1 MVQNYTVWVEKKAY
15 PVVVSD
21 ERKALLAAKAA
32 GRAFV
37 GLIHLEEYGGGSQK
51 EERTEKSQTSELLRT
66 ENQPVEKAA
75 EGKTANDIWDAEYLA
90 TPDAICPEY
99 LERIVR
105 RHIGLPWIIT
115 ETDRLLI
122 REFTMEDIAGMPE
135 EPDVWFTQE
144 EREADQVFYDAEKLK
159 AYIKGQYRFYEYGIW
174 ALVRKTDGRIIGKA
188 GLSNAKEREAVRADV
203 PDEELKLGYH
213 VFHPYRRQ
221 GYAEEACRA
230 ILDYAKNELDCPVCA
245 LSLIHILLMVAVM
258 VMQYLG
264 FRGHANAGDVIVDGV
279 LTWDGGIYLLIFAFF
294 ALIIVNLLL
303 KAWVDKR
310 GGSAE

>member
-37 GLIHLEEYGGGSQK
+37 GLIYLEEDGGGSQ
-51 EERTEKSQTSELLRT
+51 QD
-66 ENQPVEKAA
+66 
-75 EGKTANDIWDAEYLA
+75 DICDAEYLA

-115 ETDRLLI
+115 ETDRFII
-122 REFTMEDIAGMPE
+122 REFTVEDIAGMPE

-144 EREADQVFYDAEKLK
+144 EREDDQVFYDAEKLK
-159 AYIKGQYRFYEYGIW
+159 AYIKNQYRFYEYGIW

-188 GLSNAKEREAVRADV
+188 GLSNAKERDFAGANEAEGQLGKAAESGNDFESKRRADSENGV
-203 PDEELKLGYH
+203 PDANGMEDREFLELGYH
-213 VFHPYRRQ
+213 IFRPYRRQ

-230 ILDYAKNELDCPVCA
+230 ILDYAKIELECPVCA
-245 LSLIHILLMVAVM
+245 CVAEENTASIRLLRKLQVKHYLS
-258 VMQYLG
+258 G
-264 FRGHANAGDVIVDGV
+264 
-279 LTWDGGIYLLIFAFF
+279 
-294 ALIIVNLLL
+294 
-303 KAWVDKR
+303 K
-310 GGSAE
+310 

>member
-1 MVQNYTVWVEKKAY
+1 MTQEYTVWIGKTAY

-37 GLIHLEEYGGGSQK
+37 GLIYLEEDGGGSQ
-51 EERTEKSQTSELLRT
+51 ED
-66 ENQPVEKAA
+66 
-75 EGKTANDIWDAEYLA
+75 DIWDAEYLA

-115 ETDRLLI
+115 ETDRFII
-122 REFTMEDIAGMPE
+122 REFTVEDIAGMPE

-144 EREADQVFYDAEKLK
+144 EREDDQVFYDAEKLK
-159 AYIKGQYRFYEYGIW
+159 AYIKNQYRFYEYGIW

-188 GLSNAKEREAVRADV
+188 GLSNAKERDFAGANEAEGQLGKAAESGNDFESKRRADSENGV
-203 PDEELKLGYH
+203 PDANGMEDREFLELGYH
-213 VFHPYRRQ
+213 IFRPYRRQ

-230 ILDYAKNELDCPVCA
+230 ILDYAKKELECPVCA
-245 LSLIHILLMVAVM
+245 CVAEENTASIRLLRKLQVKHYLS
-258 VMQYLG
+258 G
-264 FRGHANAGDVIVDGV
+264 
-279 LTWDGGIYLLIFAFF
+279 
-294 ALIIVNLLL
+294 
-303 KAWVDKR
+303 K
-310 GGSAE
+310 

>member
-159 AYIKGQYRFYEYGIW
+159 AYIKGQYRFCEYGIW

-188 GLSNAKEREAVRADV
+188 GLSNAKERETVRQMGRTKSWNSDTTSFTPTAARAMPKKHAVRFLIMQRTNWIVRCV
-203 PDEELKLGYH
+203 P
-213 VFHPYRRQ
+213 
-221 GYAEEACRA
+221 
-230 ILDYAKNELDCPVCA
+230 
-245 LSLIHILLMVAVM
+245 
-258 VMQYLG
+258 
-264 FRGHANAGDVIVDGV
+264 
-279 LTWDGGIYLLIFAFF
+279 
-294 ALIIVNLLL
+294 
-303 KAWVDKR
+303 AWQEKIR
-310 GGSAE
+310 HRSGCFGN